1 MALDF
6 DDVAAIMAGK
16 AGTVEVEEAPR
27 EEPAVIET
35 DPRDHYPEPLFV
47 DHPDY
52 EGVTYRKVM
61 AWAVFPI
68 EDWKAVDF
76 EVTQYQGFESH
87 PLGVPEIDP
96 VYIPNQSALTVLL
109 MSDHTD
115 LKALLVG
122 HPGTG
127 KTSLLE
133 YFAAMLGRPF
143 VRFNFDQ
150 TTDDA
155 KLFGSLELA
164 EGKTFFNKSD
174 LTKSLSYPALLGM
187 DEFSRANSFQTM
199 LVNPLLDSKIV
210 RVTSHDDSA
219 SEVVRAVEGW
229 SVFGTDNTNGTG
241 DDMDLYN
248 SANVLDEAIRNR
260 FDIFHTVPYMAETE
274 ERELIKHLSP
284 SLEESL
290 VKKLAKASAMFHKG
304 YADRSI
310 TSAFSIRNLKAV
322 LKLHSA
328 GCSLG
333 QALTYNF
340 VTRVSDTDRP
350 DVQETIRSIFGSEM

>member
-6 DDVAAIMAGK
+6 DDVAAIMAGE
-16 AGTVEVEEAPR
+16 AGTEADKAPWEESAVVES
-27 EEPAVIET
+27 

-47 DHPDY
+47 DHPAY
-52 EGVTYRKVM
+52 EGVMYRKVR
-61 AWAVFPI
+61 AWAVFPVV
-68 EDWKAVDF
+68 DWRAVDF
-76 EVTQYQGFESH
+76 EITQYQGFESY

-96 VYIPNQSALTVLL
+96 VYMPNQDALTVLL
-109 MSDHTD
+109 MSEYTD
-115 LKALLVG
+115 LKALLIG

-133 YFAAMLGRPF
+133 YFAAILGRPF

-155 KLFGSLELA
+155 KLFGSLELGG
-164 EGKTFFNKSD
+164 GKTYFNKSD
-174 LTKSLSYPALLGM
+174 LTKSLDYPSVVDL
-187 DEFSRANSFQTM
+187 DEFSRSNSFQTM
-199 LVNPLLDSKIV
+199 LVNPLLDRKMV
-210 RVTSHDDSA
+210 RVTSHDETV
-219 SEVVRAVEGW
+219 SEVVNAVEGW
-229 SVFGTDNTNGTG
+229 SVFGADNTNGTG

-260 FDIFHTVPYMAETE
+260 FDIFQTVPYMTETE
-274 ERELIKHLSP
+274 ERKLIKHLSP

-322 LKLHSA
+322 LKLHEA

-340 VTRVSDTDRP
+340 VTRVSETDRP